1 MFPDLLNLDTRIM
14 DLEALLR
21 RWHEERDAAA
31 EDAIEDAREIAAMER
46 QAQDDADALADAI
59 DAGDCDADGEP
70 IEYDR
75 YHGGV

>member
-1 MFPDLLNLDTRIM
+1 MFPDLLNLDTRLA

-31 EDAIEDAREIAAMER
+31 IDAQRE
-46 QAQDDADALADAI
+46 QDDADALADAI

-70 IEYDR
+70 ISYDR